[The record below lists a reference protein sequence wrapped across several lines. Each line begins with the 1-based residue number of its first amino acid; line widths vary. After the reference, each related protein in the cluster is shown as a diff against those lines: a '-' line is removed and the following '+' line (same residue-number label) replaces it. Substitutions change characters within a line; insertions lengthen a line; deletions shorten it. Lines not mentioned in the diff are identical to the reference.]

1 MEKTNEKS
9 LVEVSGVVSPLAL
22 QLQEAWLQTQMPKA
36 QKQSLIPLTTT
47 ITNTPEEIS
56 VRDSISPLPKDSMLK
71 SLATIF
77 PEVDATTKQDQPT
90 TPFTQ
95 KDGDVSTQPKA
106 IANRNRVHPMNS
118 LINGVN
124 HVQSIKPSS
133 IMQGSKL
140 PLVKVPPS
148 LTSQPPPHVQSSNV
162 STLPTS
168 LQKLEPIGVSNVDS
182 FNVVEIVEEN
192 QPLFSYLNGLMDEN
206 LEEVIDN
213 DPQMMARELGVLT
226 DVTTVTH
233 EEIGSFPKWTNAWA
247 NDRQNPLQ
255 EDDISTSNHFIHGDD
270 PEVGGIM
277 TTNDNI
283 EFHDMPKLKYANIPN
298 SHRIEQI
305 SNEAHMSA
313 NELNATLL
321 RCAKAVEQKDFK
333 LGAELIGELRKHT
346 TPYGNG
352 PQRVA
357 YYFME
362 SLVAKMSSTGRELYM
377 AITNNR
383 PSAAEMLNAMRSY
396 IDNAPF
402 MQVVH
407 CFANNTLLEA
417 FKGASRV
424 HVVDYGIMYGIQ
436 WPSFM
441 HMLAQRPGGPPQLRI
456 TGIDRPQPGF
466 KPLERIQ
473 ETGHRLARLA
483 KEVGVPFEFHAI
495 ADKWETITPAHLFLR
510 KDEILGVNCALR
522 FRHMMDESII
532 ATSPRTMLL
541 NKIRSMNPKVFVQVV
556 ISAGYNLPL
565 FIPRFQEALHHNSV
579 SFDVLE
585 KAMYAE
591 PTERIIFEKEILGR
605 IIFNVVACDGLER
618 VERPGTYREWDTRA
632 RQAGFTHLPR
642 NPTIIAKL
650 RAIFNTFQEDFGIGE
665 DDGWCL
671 AGWKGHIL
679 YGFTAWE
686 PAIVNPPSL
695 K

>member
-1 MEKTNEKS
+1 
-9 LVEVSGVVSPLAL
+9 
-22 QLQEAWLQTQMPKA
+22 
-36 QKQSLIPLTTT
+36 
-47 ITNTPEEIS
+47 
-56 VRDSISPLPKDSMLK
+56 
-71 SLATIF
+71 
-77 PEVDATTKQDQPT
+77 
-90 TPFTQ
+90 
-95 KDGDVSTQPKA
+95 
-106 IANRNRVHPMNS
+106 
-118 LINGVN
+118 
-124 HVQSIKPSS
+124 
-133 IMQGSKL
+133 
-140 PLVKVPPS
+140 
-148 LTSQPPPHVQSSNV
+148 
-162 STLPTS
+162 
-168 LQKLEPIGVSNVDS
+168 
-182 FNVVEIVEEN
+182 
-192 QPLFSYLNGLMDEN
+192 
-206 LEEVIDN
+206 
-213 DPQMMARELGVLT
+213 
-226 DVTTVTH
+226 
-233 EEIGSFPKWTNAWA
+233 
-247 NDRQNPLQ
+247 
-255 EDDISTSNHFIHGDD
+255 
-270 PEVGGIM
+270 
-277 TTNDNI
+277 
-283 EFHDMPKLKYANIPN
+283 
-298 SHRIEQI
+298 
-305 SNEAHMSA
+305 
-313 NELNATLL
+313 
-321 RCAKAVEQKDFK
+321 
-333 LGAELIGELRKHT
+333 
-346 TPYGNG
+346 
-352 PQRVA
+352 
-357 YYFME
+357 
-362 SLVAKMSSTGRELYM
+362 VAKMSSTGRELYM

-402 MQVVH
+402 MQAVH